1 VPQHAQR
8 VSPPRTLNVPFIL
21 GRPLG
26 APGDSGLQHRVLDA
40 ALALLNR
47 NDGPVSEDFEEDAA
61 AGPQDEEP
69 WVCPVTFAQDDK
81 TSSLPEKVLAEI
93 ALLQPWYDKG
103 RSARGGATSVG
114 LSGMDITGVVNYL
127 GRFMT
132 DDIPVEE
139 NAGEQLKH
147 AAEDLKAFYNEAA
160 TSQPGHSTAHELES
174 WYWQESV
181 AGKLVRDVSQTCR
194 ESDNGMIKLTAS
206 FLLVP
211 ETQR

>member
-1 VPQHAQR
+1 VPQHAQK

-26 APGDSGLQHRVLDA
+26 APDDSGLQHRVLNA
-40 ALALLNR
+40 ALALLDR
-47 NDGPVSEDFEEDAA
+47 NDGPVSEIFDEDVAMA
-61 AGPQDEEP
+61 PQNEEP
-69 WVCPVTFAQDDK
+69 WVCPVTFAQDE
-81 TSSLPEKVLAEI
+81 TTGSLPEKVLAEI

-103 RSARGGATSVG
+103 KSARAGATSVG
-114 LSGMDITGVVNYL
+114 LSGMDVTSIVNYL
-127 GRFMT
+127 GRFIT
-132 DDIPVEE
+132 EDIPAEE

-160 TSQPGHSTAHELES
+160 TSQPGNSTARELEN
-174 WYWQESV
+174 WYWQDSV
-181 AGKLVRDVSQTCR
+181 AGKLIREVRQACG

>member
-1 VPQHAQR
+1 M
-8 VSPPRTLNVPFIL
+8 
-21 GRPLG
+21 
-26 APGDSGLQHRVLDA
+26 LD
-40 ALALLNR
+40 R
-47 NDGPVSEDFEEDAA
+47 NDDPVSENFDEDAA
-61 AGPQDEEP
+61 VAPKDEEP
-69 WVCPVTFAQDDK
+69 WVCPVTFAQDET

-103 RSARGGATSVG
+103 KSARAGATSVG
-114 LSGMDITGVVNYL
+114 LSNMDVTSVVNYL
-127 GRFMT
+127 GRFIT
-132 DDIPVEE
+132 EDIPTEE

-160 TSQPGHSTAHELES
+160 TSQPGNSTARELES

-181 AGKLVRDVSQTCR
+181 AGSLVREVSQACG

>member
-1 VPQHAQR
+1 MPQHAER

-26 APGDSGLQHRVLDA
+26 APGDSDLQHRVLDA
-40 ALALLNR
+40 ALALLDQT
-47 NDGPVSEDFEEDAA
+47 DGPVIENFDEDVAM
-61 AGPQDEEP
+61 GPQDESP
-69 WVCPVTFAQDDK
+69 WVCPVTFADDE
-81 TSSLPEKVLAEI
+81 TTDRLPEKVLAEI

-103 RSARGGATSVG
+103 KSARSGATSVG
-114 LSGMDITGVVNYL
+114 LSGMDITSIVNYL
-127 GRFMT
+127 GRFIT
-132 DDIPVEE
+132 DEIPAEE

-160 TSQPGHSTAHELES
+160 TSQPGNSTARELEN
-174 WYWQESV
+174 WYWQDSV
-181 AGKLVRDVSQTCR
+181 AGSLVREVSQACN